1 MLELIFNLITI
12 VGGLA
17 TLIGYGILKL
27 TMFILRGIF
36 QGVPLIIRAMFEEI
50 KFTREINKKLKN
62 DPKFKEL
69 YK

>member
-1 MLELIFNLITI
+1 MLELIFDLIKI

-36 QGVPLIIRAMFEEI
+36 QGATLFIRAMFEEI